1 MDVTTP
7 TILGDPLSLMEGCS
21 CYACSAELWV
31 EPFVC
36 HACDQKFCVDCIADS
51 GAVCVRCVKWARQE
65 VCVYD
70 GKCSWEDQEGNTCRC
85 QQPIMACSKH
95 RSRCRVCLAGTCAFC
110 DVYCQVHGFACQ
122 CGTNDYKRCSGS
134 CKRWVCLCNSTFV
147 DARRFCR
154 ECYVR
159 PCLERGCHG
168 HLVKHFGT
176 CMREF
181 YCYKMA
187 CTSVWD
193 RCHDHAALCEL
204 FCELRA
210 AIKRKRPACYACTP
224 CWDRLKHGAALLQ
237 HLGVPKD
244 IVRLII
250 EKTVK

>member
-1 MDVTTP
+1 MRLRWQMLMGGPRRKYLSVPTTHHGMLKTP
-7 TILGDPLSLMEGCS
+7 QSLS
-21 CYACSAELWV
+21 
-31 EPFVC
+31 
-36 HACDQKFCVDCIADS
+36 CVLD
-51 GAVCVRCVKWARQE
+51 GHVR
-65 VCVYD
+65 
-70 GKCSWEDQEGNTCRC
+70 
-85 QQPIMACSKH
+85 I
-95 RSRCRVCLAGTCAFC
+95 C
-110 DVYCQVHGFACQ
+110 DVYCRLHGFACQ
-122 CGTNDYKRCSGS
+122 CARNDYRRCSGS
-134 CKRWVCLCNSTFV
+134 CRRWVCLCNSTFV

-250 EKTVK
+250 EKAVAAQRRQP